1 MERKL
6 WPNEYRVKYQLN
18 NLWRLRLDCS
28 WRMLY
33 TLKGENVSIIALVLD
48 VMDHKEYDRLFGY
61 R

>member
-1 MERKL
+1 
-6 WPNEYRVKYQLN
+6 VKYQLN